1 MQLGW
6 GEWGMA
12 MVVRDNV
19 PEGWERALGVVEIL
33 NKATLVGV
41 YAFHLS
47 IRETEAEGSLRVGG
61 WPELPSKFEVSLGIS
76 CHNLLSVC
84 IPCLAVSMT
93 HEGVLEARC
102 VSPWSSS
109 G

>member
-1 MQLGW
+1 
-6 GEWGMA
+6 MA
-12 MVVRDNV
+12 VVVRDNV

-61 WPELPSKFEVSLGIS
+61 WPELPSNFEVSLGIHIMS
-76 CHNLLSVC
+76 QLTIRVHTLF
-84 IPCLAVSMT
+84 
-93 HEGVLEARC
+93 
-102 VSPWSSS
+102 SSEHDT
-109 G
+109 